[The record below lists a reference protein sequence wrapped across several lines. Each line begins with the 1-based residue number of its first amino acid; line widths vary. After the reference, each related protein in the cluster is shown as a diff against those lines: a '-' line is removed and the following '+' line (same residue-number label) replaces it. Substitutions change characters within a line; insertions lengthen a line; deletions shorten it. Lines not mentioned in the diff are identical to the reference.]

1 MNIDDEIEYLEA
13 RIEEL
18 VRDRQNSEYDEDWDR
33 VDFISYQIASLESE
47 LDVLYEQR
55 SLLP

>member
-18 VRDRQNSEYDEDWDR
+18 VRDRQNAEYDEDWDLI
-33 VDFISYQIASLESE
+33 DYISYEIASLESE
-47 LDVLYEQR
+47 LDVLYEKR

>member
-18 VRDRQNSEYDEDWDR
+18 VRDRQNAEYDEDWDL
-33 VDFISYQIASLESE
+33 VDSISYDIASLESE
-47 LDVLYEQR
+47 LDVLYEKR